1 MLTMKIGVALSCWQ
15 QPVKVALRLAA
26 EMGAEGVV
34 IDARHGLRPDE
45 ISQTGA
51 RQFRKLLEDLN
62 LRVAAIA
69 YPTRRG
75 FGVPEDLDRRVEG
88 MKAALQ
94 FARQLGTNVVLN
106 QIGQVPAEEKSPTWQ
121 TMVEV
126 LTDIANYSNKAG
138 AILAA
143 KTGSESAE
151 DLARLLAVLPEGLIG
166 VDLDPGQLIIN
177 GFSGIDAA
185 TTLGRHVHH
194 VTVNDG
200 IRDLAI
206 GRGLEVQIGRGVADW
221 PAMLGTLEEHG
232 YRGWLSIDRRGSSQ
246 PEMEVRD
253 AMQFLRSL

>member
-1 MLTMKIGVALSCWQ
+1 MLTMKIAVALSCWQ
-15 QPVKVALRLAA
+15 LPVKSALRRAA

-34 IDARHGLRPDE
+34 IDARNGLRPEE

-62 LRVAAIA
+62 LHVAAVS

-75 FGVPEDLDRRVEG
+75 YGVLDDLDRRVEG
-88 MKAALQ
+88 TKAALE
-94 FARQLGTNVVLN
+94 FARQLGTNVVVN
-106 QIGQVPAEEKSPTWQ
+106 QIGRVPAEDSSPAWQ

-126 LTDIANYSNKAG
+126 LTDIANFSNKAG

-143 KTGSESAE
+143 KTGSESGT

-177 GFSGIDAA
+177 GFSGIDA
-185 TTLGRHVHH
+185 TLTLGAHIRH

-200 IRDLAI
+200 VRDLAI
-206 GRGLEVQIGRGVADW
+206 GRGLEVQVGRGVADW

-232 YRGWLSIDRRGSSQ
+232 YRGWLSIDRRGTPQ
-246 PEMEVRD
+246 PEEEVRET
-253 AMQFLRSL
+253 MQFLRSL